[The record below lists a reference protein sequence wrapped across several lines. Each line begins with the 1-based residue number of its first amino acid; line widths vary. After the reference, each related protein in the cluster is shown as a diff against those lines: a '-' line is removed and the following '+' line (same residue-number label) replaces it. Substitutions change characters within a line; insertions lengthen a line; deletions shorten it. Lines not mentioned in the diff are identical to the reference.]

1 MVSSELG
8 NFKDQ
13 LCRIFRSLALGL
25 LLIFDIGALAEDRGI
40 SKGLG
45 QRRQIMESHMSKV
58 LKAEDVDLMIIAGGT
73 IGFSGVDLANLINIA
88 AVKAAMD
95 GAKAVTMADLEYA
108 KHKIILGSERNMV
121 TQLPKKDKT
130 SFSRKQMLARL
141 DVAMG
146 GRVVEELIFGEN
158 EVTSGAQSDL
168 KNATNLARRMVT
180 RYGMS
185 KEVGLMTIQRK
196 EHNALANAL
205 LEHETLIGS

>member
-1 MVSSELG
+1 MALSMVS
-8 NFKDQ
+8 
-13 LCRIFRSLALGL
+13 
-25 LLIFDIGALAEDRGI
+25 
-40 SKGLG
+40 
-45 QRRQIMESHMSKV
+45 
-58 LKAEDVDLMIIAGGT
+58 
-73 IGFSGVDLANLINIA
+73 
-88 AVKAAMD
+88 
-95 GAKAVTMADLEYA
+95 
-108 KHKIILGSERNMV
+108 
-121 TQLPKKDKT
+121 QLPKKDKT

-180 RYGMS
+180 RLFIE
-185 KEVGLMTIQRK
+185 KEVRELLERAYDNTKTILTTHRK

>member
-73 IGFSGVDLANLINIA
+73 IGFFVVDLANLINIA

-108 KHKIILGSERNMV
+108 KHKIILGSERKSAVILRSYQN
-121 TQLPKKDKT
+121 
-130 SFSRKQMLARL
+130 
-141 DVAMG
+141 
-146 GRVVEELIFGEN
+146 
-158 EVTSGAQSDL
+158 
-168 KNATNLARRMVT
+168 
-180 RYGMS
+180 
-185 KEVGLMTIQRK
+185 
-196 EHNALANAL
+196 
-205 LEHETLIGS
+205 